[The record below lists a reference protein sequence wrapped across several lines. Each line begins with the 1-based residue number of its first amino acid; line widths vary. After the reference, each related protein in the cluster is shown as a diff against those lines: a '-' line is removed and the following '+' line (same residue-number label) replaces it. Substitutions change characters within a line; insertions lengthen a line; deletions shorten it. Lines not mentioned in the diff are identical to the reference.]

1 MKPTFNYNR
10 GDLLIDVQL
19 GGLPY
24 RVERCLID
32 KDTEVALYVIKRVDD
47 NIDLLRNGKLIDNP
61 ECFMRYMEGIND
73 A

>member
-1 MKPTFNYNR
+1 MHTSFKYKR
-10 GDLLIDVQL
+10 GDLISDRQL

-32 KDTEVALYVIKRVDD
+32 KDTDVGLYVIKRVDD
-47 NIDLLRNGKLIDNP
+47 NTELLRNSKLIENS
-61 ECFMRYMEGIND
+61 ECFIRCEGD